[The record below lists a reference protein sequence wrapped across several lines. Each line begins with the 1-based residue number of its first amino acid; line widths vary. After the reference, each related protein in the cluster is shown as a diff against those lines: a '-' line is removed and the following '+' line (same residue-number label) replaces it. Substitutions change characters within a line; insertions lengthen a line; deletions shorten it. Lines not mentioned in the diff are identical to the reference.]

1 MVFFTLGRSLPD
13 PPPPNQISPEFLLRL
28 LCSPQKLVFMKAP
41 LNIIDMLAILPYYVG
56 FLLKGM
62 QVTLT
67 RSRGHV
73 LVGPAGHPGG
83 GQGGQGAQA
92 GQGHEDP
99 QGLQGGRPAQVSY
112 HPHTPLQLVRHFNG
126 LQSLLSTLGQVRR
139 HIYSL
144 SQFE

>member
-13 PPPPNQISPEFLLRL
+13 PPPPNQIPPEFLLRL

-67 RSRGHV
+67 KGSNK
-73 LVGPAGHPGG
+73 
-83 GQGGQGAQA
+83 
-92 GQGHEDP
+92 
-99 QGLQGGRPAQVSY
+99 GRKAARLWIFAKP
-112 HPHTPLQLVRHFNG
+112 P
-126 LQSLLSTLGQVRR
+126 
-139 HIYSL
+139 
-144 SQFE
+144 